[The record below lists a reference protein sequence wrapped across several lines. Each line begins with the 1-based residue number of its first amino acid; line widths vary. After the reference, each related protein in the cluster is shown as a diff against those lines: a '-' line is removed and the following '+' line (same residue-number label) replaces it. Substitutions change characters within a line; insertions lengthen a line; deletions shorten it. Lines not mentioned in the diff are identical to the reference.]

1 VLAGLRGNERLLKL
15 SQQLFRL
22 GQRQTQ
28 VGDITKT
35 IRPVD
40 LHHVETSRPTVNLR
54 PNQTQLPFH
63 LQDPNRQHIRPIVS
77 I

>member
-28 VGDITKT
+28 VGDITKAG
-35 IRPVD
+35 
-40 LHHVETSRPTVNLR
+40 
-54 PNQTQLPFH
+54 
-63 LQDPNRQHIRPIVS
+63 
-77 I
+77 